1 MEDDSIIYLL
11 ILTHGSY
18 EYKARAN
25 KTNINSK
32 EDKQG
37 NVIPLIQPNNVVFP
51 ENVSFFQKITYTPF
65 GLYNIMNGND
75 DITAHEM
82 ITHDLMPYL
91 RQKITGIELTD
102 KIKNEVVFESIET
115 KLARSS
121 GDESMVNDLRQ
132 LLENRDKIC
141 QTYSYDK
148 TQDSNIP
155 LLNKR
160 FDSFDEDEIEEGLES
175 YHGIFIAHQENGGFE
190 TGQRSL
196 YKPDKTITTQ
206 ELVNM
211 LSKKGYK
218 RIILIDFSCDICK
231 SFHGAEPNEEHLN
244 YMNTQIPHMIGR
256 GKKSKIKRQRKCLNK
271 DKTRNKKQK
280 KIYKSC
286 KMKRH

>member
-18 EYKARAN
+18 EYKEE
-25 KTNINSK
+25 TGEHNINSK
-32 EDKQG
+32 QDEEG

-51 ENVSFFQKITYTPF
+51 ESVRFFQKITYTPF
-65 GLYNIMNGND
+65 GLYNIMSGND
-75 DITAHEM
+75 DITAHEL
-82 ITHDLMPYL
+82 ITHDLIPFFTE
-91 RQKITGIELTD
+91 KITGVELTD

-115 KLARSS
+115 KLARESD
-121 GDESMVNDLRQ
+121 DESMISDLRQ
-132 LLENRDKIC
+132 LLENRDKIF
-141 QTYSYDK
+141 QSYSYDK
-148 TQDSNIP
+148 TLDSNIQ

-196 YKPDKTITTQ
+196 YKPDQMLTTQ
-206 ELVNM
+206 DLVNM

-218 RIILIDFSCDICK
+218 RIIFIDFSCDICK

-244 YMNTQIPHMIGR
+244 YMKTQIPHMIGR
-256 GKKSKIKRQRKCLNK
+256 GKKSKRSRKIKRRSRKSRRSHKHKNK
-271 DKTRNKKQK
+271 
-280 KIYKSC
+280 
-286 KMKRH
+286 